1 MNITDSV
8 IDQRQLQLNSA
19 LNFFKA
25 DTFPTIHPVHWLTSH
40 FAVGGWSSL
49 QRLSGMLTAHMT
61 SIAPHNGFTWH
72 PHRGLEIYTYVTDG
86 EVTHEDTTGSK
97 GVIKAGEVQRM
108 FSGNYIEHQELNLSD
123 QEARVIQIWFIAQ
136 PQYMG
141 MDPHY
146 EQVKL
151 VDMPPR
157 NHGDAVV
164 RDIIGP
170 HGATDSHVDARLTA
184 TVLPA
189 GGQVNIELP
198 AAGEDLFLY
207 FVQGEGHIQAADLDQ
222 QIDLYDVLVATPAAE
237 PATISAGH
245 QSLTYLSFYLPTFV
259 PQAMTY

>member
-1 MNITDSV
+1 MNIFDSV

-25 DTFPTIHPVHWLTSH
+25 DTFPTVHPVHWLTSH

-72 PHRGLEIYTYVTDG
+72 PHRGLEIYTYVTKG

-108 FSGNYIEHQELNLSD
+108 FSGDYIEHQELNLSD
-123 QEARVIQIWFIAQ
+123 QEACVIQIWFVAQ
-136 PQYMG
+136 PHYMG
-141 MDPHY
+141 LDPHY
-146 EQVKL
+146 EQVEL
-151 VDMPPR
+151 FDMPAR
-157 NHGDAVV
+157 VHGDAFV
-164 RDIIGP
+164 REIIGP
-170 HGATDSHVDARLTA
+170 QGATDSHVDARLTA

-189 GGQVNIELP
+189 GGRAKIELP
-198 AAGEDLFLY
+198 AVGEDLFLY
-207 FVQGEGHIQAADLDQ
+207 FVQGEGEIRTSELDQ
-222 QIDLYDVLVATPAAE
+222 KIDLYDVLIATPTAE
-237 PATISAGH
+237 LATISTGA

-259 PQAMTY
+259 PIPQT

>member
-1 MNITDSV
+1 MMDIFDSV
-8 IDQRQLQLNSA
+8 IDQRHLQLQDG

-25 DTFPTIHPVHWLTSH
+25 DAFPTINPVHWLTSH

-61 SIAPHNGFTWH
+61 SIAAHNGFTWH
-72 PHRGLEIYTYVTDG
+72 PHRGLEIYTYVTEG

-123 QEARVIQIWFIAQ
+123 QEARVIQIWFAAQ

-151 VDMPPR
+151 VDMPSR
-157 NHGDAVV
+157 VRGNAVV

-184 TVLPA
+184 TVMPA
-189 GGQVNIELP
+189 GGQTEIELP
-198 AAGEDLFLY
+198 LTGEDLFLY
-207 FVQGEGHIQAADLDQ
+207 FVQGEGKIQGTNLDQ
-222 QIDLYDVLVATPAAE
+222 QIGLYDVLVATPTVK
-237 PATISAGH
+237 PATISTGR
-245 QSLTYLSFYLPTFV
+245 QSMTYLSFYLPTFI
-259 PQAMTY
+259 PQD